1 MRTWVSNKLGAIF
14 EAELKSDLQ
23 TADVA
28 AVEIEI
34 GTTAEAAADILRI
47 ETTGFLC
54 RGGRQR
60 TDMGLCL
67 KEECASRDCRG
78 FDDGGS
84 TEAAVA
90 AEILLRQACKQQ
102 IKTAMGN

>member
-1 MRTWVSNKLGAIF
+1 MSNKLRSYI

-34 GTTAEAAADILRI
+34 GTTAADILRI
-47 ETTGFLC
+47 ETAGFFC
-54 RGGRQR
+54 RGGGQR
-60 TDMGLCL
+60 TAMGLCL

-84 TEAAVA
+84 TEASVA

-102 IKTAMGN
+102 IKTAMGK

>member
-1 MRTWVSNKLGAIF
+1 MSNKLRAIS

-34 GTTAEAAADILRI
+34 GTTAADILRI
-47 ETTGFLC
+47 ETAGCLC
-54 RGGRQR
+54 GGGGQR
-60 TDMGLCL
+60 TAMGLCL

-84 TEAAVA
+84 TEASVA

-102 IKTAMGN
+102 IKTAMGK

>member
-1 MRTWVSNKLGAIF
+1 MSNKLRAIF

-34 GTTAEAAADILRI
+34 GTTPADILRI
-47 ETTGFLC
+47 ETAGCLC
-54 RGGRQR
+54 RGGGQM
-60 TDMGLCL
+60 TAMGLCL

-84 TEAAVA
+84 TEASVA

-102 IKTAMGN
+102 IKTAMGK